1 MPTPPLTEPLGG
13 PPWPAQLAQRLANP
27 PHTAVSATAATAA
40 LWTIL
45 AASQLAWRAGD
56 HAPGLV
62 RMGALDIQLVA
73 QQGYWP
79 LLTAAWLHP
88 GLAST
93 LAGVAALAWAR
104 PLETALGRSRWLG
117 ILLCGGLAG
126 AALSAGGGIW
136 PGVGAPAAAAAVMAA
151 RLMLWGRAGLPM
163 PRWVGLPAPVGF
175 GLVLSVLA
183 ATQWLQM
190 RSIAAVFLGAAVGAL
205 AVVSAAASW
214 GAFEDPKLSAYA
226 NAKAQWTSRWAFR
239 SLSVALGLASLATLV
254 SHWSEAPPWHA
265 GAPRGWK
272 AVQPCKDAPGFEIP
286 IGLGPPTCRSQG
298 GAQTAQVGQARQD
311 LMTISAIAEPTAAT
325 ATSAAPAEQER
336 ILRAHLA
343 ATTPLGMEV
352 EATTR
357 LPMAGAVA
365 VLQQQ
370 TSRYAWLPRV
380 AMLRCGRLLDIQVA
394 VTRGAPGAWH
404 EAAARVAASFGAR
417 CPGPN

>member
-1 MPTPPLTEPLGG
+1 MPTSPLTEPLGG
-13 PPWPAQLAQRLANP
+13 PSWPAQLAHRLANP

-45 AASQLAWRAGD
+45 GASQLAWRAGD

-62 RMGALDIQLVA
+62 RMGALDIQLA
-73 QQGYWP
+73 ADQGYWP

-104 PLETALGRSRWLG
+104 PLETALGRSLWLV

-126 AALSAGGGIW
+126 AALSAGGGDW

-163 PRWVGLPAPVGF
+163 PRWAGLPGPVGF
-175 GLVLSVLA
+175 SLVLSVLA
-183 ATQWLQM
+183 ATQWLQF

-205 AVVSAAASW
+205 AVVGSAASW

-239 SLSVALGLASLATLV
+239 SLTAALGLASVATLI

-272 AVQPCKDAPGFEIP
+272 AAQPCKDAPGFEVP
-286 IGLGPPTCRSQG
+286 IGLGPATCRSQG
-298 GAQTAQVGQARQD
+298 GGQTAQVGQARRD

-336 ILRAHLA
+336 FLRAHLA
-343 ATTPLGMEV
+343 ASTPLGIEV

-380 AMLRCGRLLDIQVA
+380 AMLRCGRLLDIQVS

-417 CPGPN
+417 CPEPN